1 MVGFAAGLA
10 GAAAGAEAGGGADAC
25 ATVVGAALAGSA
37 LEGAAAVPCSPAL
50 ADDAFACASLA
61 GGFCR
66 ARFVLAVVGAGVVWA
81 SAPPAEALIAAARQS
96 ERSMPLGSGEIDRE
110 GARVA
115 CDAARGQGEETCANR
130 GCAL

>member
-10 GAAAGAEAGGGADAC
+10 GAAADAGGGADAC
-25 ATVVGAALAGSA
+25 ATVVGAAAAGSA

-66 ARFVLAVVGAGVVWA
+66 ARFGLAEVFGAGVVWA

-115 CDAARGQGEETCANR
+115 CDAARGQGEETC
-130 GCAL
+130 